1 MQGFNMGRYV
11 PPDVEGTTSGNKL
24 HGKHAL
30 GARASKLRTHGALTV
45 RFEMPFGVWCGTCA
59 APTLIAQGV
68 RFNAEKRRV
77 GHYHSTPVFSFRLR
91 HPDCGGTIEIRTDP
105 ANTAYVVVEGGRRR
119 DTGQDDDDD
128 VSAVRDHTIR
138 TDAEHASLRASA
150 FARLEK
156 TIADRAAVEGARD
169 RIHALEEASARR
181 WEDPYA
187 RNRRLRDAFRA
198 GRKRREGEARGAEE
212 LAERMGL
219 GFEILPGTE
228 EDARR
233 AALVD
238 FGAREGPGEVV
249 DSALVKPLQFG
260 PAERRKPQEQ
270 GLPGRDNP
278 KEALPSSRRGGDV
291 DKLKTQ
297 TKTKTGDGNATSGG
311 GSGKNKRLKSE
322 IAAARTRENL
332 VSVLV
337 GNARAAQDPFLAF
350 SSPPPP
356 ASSSSSPSSLLKTS
370 SAATATTT
378 TTTTTAASTV
388 RIPGI
393 KRKRKEEEEGYVPV
407 KTAAEGGQGQGR
419 GQEREG
425 GGIGE
430 KEMEVDME
438 KEPGKR
444 AAAKEEPETTIP
456 PPKRTAGIGAL
467 PPPPSL
473 PSLAREA
480 APSSSVSSSSSS
492 SSTTALLVEYD
503 SD

>member
-105 ANTAYVVVEGGRRR
+105 ANTAYVVVEGGKRR
-119 DTGQDDDDD
+119 DMGQDDDD
-128 VSAVRDHTIR
+128 VSAVPDHTIR

-249 DSALVKPLQFG
+249 DSALVKPLRFG

-270 GLPGRDNP
+270 GLLPGRDNP
-278 KEALPSSRRGGDV
+278 KQALPSSRRGGGDV

-297 TKTKTGDGNATSGG
+297 TKTKSGDSNATSGG
-311 GSGKNKRLKSE
+311 RSSQNKRLKSE

-356 ASSSSSPSSLLKTS
+356 PPSSSSSSPASLLKPS
-370 SAATATTT
+370 SAAATTT
-378 TTTTTAASTV
+378 SAASTV

-393 KRKRKEEEEGYVPV
+393 KRKRKEEEEGGYIPV
-407 KTAAEGGQGQGR
+407 KTAAEEGQGQGQ

-425 GGIGE
+425 GGVE
-430 KEMEVDME
+430 EEEME
-438 KEPGKR
+438 KEPGKEPGKTA
-444 AAAKEEPETTIP
+444 AAAKEDTETTIP
-456 PPKRTAGIGAL
+456 PKRIPAGIGA
-467 PPPPSL
+467 PPPPIPPLS
-473 PSLAREA
+473 SLARAAA
-480 APSSSVSSSSSS
+480 APSLLASSS
-492 SSTTALLVEYD
+492 TALLVEYD